1 MTFLQTQNES
11 RGGDDLKRSHAS
23 KLCSP
28 FLTPMLLSIGFHRR
42 NRMRSQFRAVKQL
55 FRPLRDTRSL
65 LSRSRNMETLRI
77 VAKISLVC
85 TSEPSSLLQD
95 AQPAF
100 EDAPIRTAVQAP
112 MLKHLVEA
120 CFLQAL
126 AIDRRNC
133 NSDATNK
140 TNAIAATVT
149 NEGQTIEKPAPR

>member
-1 MTFLQTQNES
+1 
-11 RGGDDLKRSHAS
+11 
-23 KLCSP
+23 
-28 FLTPMLLSIGFHRR
+28 
-42 NRMRSQFRAVKQL
+42 MRPQFRAVKQL

-85 TSEPSSLLQD
+85 TSDPSSLLQD